1 MIDIVQALDDPNLF
15 GPWFAGPSW
24 ATWKAVL
31 KAAFCIPMD
40 EGEIK
45 LFRGVAE
52 RDPPKRR
59 VRELWA
65 VVGRR
70 GGKDSVAS
78 AVACYASGFIDYKKV
93 LRPGERASVLCLAV
107 DKAQASIVEK
117 YTRAYFSE
125 IALLRGQV
133 KRETG
138 DGLELTTGAE
148 LDVLAS
154 NFRNVRGRS
163 IARVVMDEV
172 AFWRS
177 ETTANP
183 DTETYQA
190 LVPSLAI
197 IPGSMLI
204 GISTPYRRAGLLW
217 SKHKDYFGQ
226 ADDDVLVVHGASR
239 AFNPT
244 LPQSVIDDA
253 LRRDQ
258 AAARAE
264 WLAEWR
270 DDIAAFLSREL
281 VESAVDRGVV
291 VRPPASGVDYHAF
304 VDPSGGLGDS
314 FACAIAHKEDGGAV
328 VLDALHETVA
338 PFDPAQATAE
348 IATTLKAYGIV
359 RVIGDKYAAQWPV
372 SEFSR
377 NEITYE
383 HSERDRSAV
392 YADFLPLLT
401 SGRARL
407 IDSPRLV
414 GQLCNLERRASPMG
428 RDRIDHPAGA
438 HDDLSNAAAGA
449 LVLAGEGSS
458 LLDYSLWVGD
468 VPPSF
473 SNLPYFAR
481 IGGLPWPR

>member
-1 MIDIVQALDDPNLF
+1 
-15 GPWFAGPSW
+15 
-24 ATWKAVL
+24 
-31 KAAFCIPMD
+31 MD
-40 EGEIK
+40 EGDLK

-52 RDPPKRR
+52 RAPPKRR

-78 AVACYASGFIDYKKV
+78 AVACFASGFIDYKKV

-117 YTRAYFSE
+117 YTRAYFTD
-125 IALLRGQV
+125 IPLLRGQV
-133 KRETG
+133 TRETA
-138 DGLELTTGAE
+138 DGLLLKTGAE

-163 IARVVMDEV
+163 IACVVMDEV

-183 DTETYQA
+183 DVETYQA
-190 LVPSLAI
+190 LVPSLAT
-197 IPGSMLI
+197 IPGAMLI
-204 GISTPYRRAGLLW
+204 GISTPYRRAGLLYQKW
-217 SKHKDYFGQ
+217 KDYFGQ
-226 ADDDVLVVHGASR
+226 DDDDVLVVHGASR

-244 LPQSVIDDA
+244 LPQSIIDDA
-253 LRRDQ
+253 LKRDP

-281 VESAVDRGVV
+281 VEAAVDAGVV
-291 VRPPASGVDYHAF
+291 VRPPQSGVSYDAF
-304 VDPSGGLGDS
+304 ADPSGGLGDS

-348 IATTLKAYGIV
+348 IAKTLKAYGV
-359 RVIGDKYAAQWPV
+359 TKVIGDKYAAQWPV
-372 SEFSR
+372 TEFAR
-377 NEITYE
+377 NDITYE
-383 HSERDRSAV
+383 HSERDRSAL

-407 IDSPRLV
+407 LDSPRLV
-414 GQLCNLERRASPMG
+414 GQFCNLERRASPMG
-428 RDRIDHPAGA
+428 RDRIDHPSGA

-449 LVLAGEGSS
+449 LVLASS
-458 LLDYSLWVGD
+458 ASSYWANNMAWVGD
-468 VPPSF
+468 IPPSYAA
-473 SNLPYFAR
+473 LPYFAR